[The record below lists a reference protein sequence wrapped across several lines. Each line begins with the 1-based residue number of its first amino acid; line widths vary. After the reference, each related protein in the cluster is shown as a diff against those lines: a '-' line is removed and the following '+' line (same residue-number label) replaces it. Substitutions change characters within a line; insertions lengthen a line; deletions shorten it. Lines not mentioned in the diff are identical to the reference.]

1 MMSLETILG
10 LAAMLFVIGIFG
22 VLTKRNIIAVFMSLE
37 LMFNSVN
44 LTFVALS
51 YYVMPVNL
59 VTDLSTAMTGHVF
72 AIFVIAVAAAEVA
85 VGLGIVFAL
94 YRVNGSIELTS
105 DMERSN

>member
-1 MMSLETILG
+1 MVFFCVHLFFLG
-10 LAAMLFVIGIFG
+10 VSFV
-22 VLTKRNIIAVFMSLE
+22 VRC
-37 LMFNSVN
+37 
-44 LTFVALS
+44 

-105 DMERSN
+105 DMGRSN